1 MEEEEPW
8 QFVGDIEE
16 AVVGRQV
23 VLDGDIVAGGQAV
36 SSCVWRSLLT
46 KDILLID
53 YQQDWKTWQQGLG
66 TSFVLLVGSARWAP
80 VFFLCTFFKF
90 FGDFAIS

>member
-23 VLDGDIVAGGQAV
+23 VLDGDVVAGGRAV
-36 SSCVWRSLLT
+36 S
-46 KDILLID
+46 
-53 YQQDWKTWQQGLG
+53 
-66 TSFVLLVGSARWAP
+66 
-80 VFFLCTFFKF
+80 
-90 FGDFAIS
+90 